1 MGLDEKPTRSRW
13 QRWIWS
19 RGAIPEYSRRAQ
31 RESLL
36 NGLETS
42 LRRVAN
48 RTFAKLTR
56 RHALQGMLAASGLAL
71 VGCSTGVPGVGQSSA
86 DDALLAWPAE
96 DRWPEQ
102 FHKALPKIQEAYR
115 FAVANQDLL
124 QWMPCFCGCGEWG
137 HTSNAHCYV
146 QEMRNDGSVLLD
158 PMSYG

>member
-1 MGLDEKPTRSRW
+1 MRYIFK
-13 QRWIWS
+13 
-19 RGAIPEYSRRAQ
+19 
-31 RESLL
+31 
-36 NGLETS
+36 
-42 LRRVAN
+42 
-48 RTFAKLTR
+48 RTPRKLTR
-56 RHALQGMLAASGLAL
+56 RHALQGALAASGLAL
-71 VGCSTGVPGVGQSSA
+71 VGCSSGIGQIGQSSA

-102 FHKALPKIQEAYR
+102 FHKASARIQESYR

-137 HTSNAHCYV
+137 HTSNASCYV